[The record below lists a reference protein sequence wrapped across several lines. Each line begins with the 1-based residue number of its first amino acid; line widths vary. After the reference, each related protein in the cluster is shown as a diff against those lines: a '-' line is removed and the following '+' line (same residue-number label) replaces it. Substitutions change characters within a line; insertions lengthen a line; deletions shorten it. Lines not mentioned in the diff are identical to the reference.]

1 MLARVISGALLGV
14 DAYLVGV
21 EVDSFRGLPQFATV
35 GLAEGAVKE
44 SRVRVKSAILNSDFD
59 YPTRKI
65 TVNLAPAGI
74 RKEGAAFDLPIAV
87 GIMAANAT
95 LETQRL
101 SEYLLVGELS
111 LSGELKPVRGAL
123 PIAVAARDAGLT
135 GLILP
140 VDNGAEA
147 AVVSGVEVRVARHLT
162 DAVHFLGGASE
173 LALARPASVAPPPE
187 GELLDLCDVR
197 GQESAKRALEVA
209 AAGGHNLLLVGPP
222 GSG

>member
-21 EVDSFRGLPQFATV
+21 EVDTLRGLPQFATV

-44 SRVRVKSAILNSDFD
+44 SRVRVKSAIRNSDFD
-59 YPTRKI
+59 FPTRKI

-87 GIMAANAT
+87 GILAANGT
-95 LETQRL
+95 LETERL

-140 VDNGAEA
+140 AENGAEA
-147 AVVSGVEVRVARHLT
+147 AVVSGIEVRAARNLV

-173 LALARPASVAPPPE
+173 LPLSQPSTDSRPAT
-187 GELLDLCDVR
+187 GELLDLSDVR
-197 GQESAKRALEVA
+197 GQEGAKRALEVA
-209 AAGGHNLLLVGPP
+209 AAGGHNLLMVGPP